1 MELKKLGI
9 YGCEAV
15 QDLFAAAILTG
26 DPALLIGSAGCAKTY
41 VIQRM
46 AETLGLNFRMY
57 NCSSVCFEDVYG
69 FPIPDSSK
77 THMEYI
83 SLPSSIWGTEMLL
96 LDECN
101 RCSPMVMNSF
111 YTLIR
116 NRSVQGKQ
124 IESLKVIFAAMNPL
138 SYAGTAPLDTA
149 LADRFAWTIHMPSFP
164 IIGEEDRCKIISNVT
179 PDDSPA
185 LSHWGGIKH
194 THTDETIRKDLTL
207 WFKKA
212 ASIYESYLS
221 DCKDVVAYVDDITC
235 SISQSARNK
244 SGPIEGRR
252 AGIILRNILSL
263 AAVREAYGLSG
274 GLEAAAGKAIFHSFP
289 NEAVDE
295 AIPNEVLQ
303 VAHEKAKH
311 HLRASVSSI
320 IEKIERMSDPL
331 LKVAYG
337 IRHSIEPV
345 VLGGYVMQYLDD
357 HRHDP
362 AALIA
367 FAYAAW
373 PYLKYSNITSDALT
387 QVSKLISSVC
397 GSGRNERLMSSI
409 DFDSGWWEVS
419 DEFNNINTAE
429 KNRADTVQASFVNNV
444 DESVVRSIITDSG
457 QDWYEFSSRES
468 WQRTSVNHFT
478 DKILLM
484 FEHMA
489 YIMSDGLKFKPKD
502 LLEKQ

>member
-15 QDLFAAAILTG
+15 QDLIAAGILTG
-26 DPALLIGSAGCAKTY
+26 DPVLLLSGAGSGKTY
-41 VIQRM
+41 CIERI
-46 AETLGLNFRMY
+46 AEVLGLNFRMY
-57 NCSSVCFEDVYG
+57 NCSSANFDDLIGYLLPTEDRKSMD
-69 FPIPDSSK
+69 FISSP
-77 THMEYI
+77 T
-83 SLPSSIWGTEMLL
+83 SIWGTEMLL
-96 LDECN
+96 LDEISRARLDIQN
-101 RCSPMVMNSF
+101 LYF
-111 YTLIR
+111 TLIR
-116 NRSVQGKQ
+116 NRSVQGKKVDT
-124 IESLKVIFAAMNPL
+124 LKFVFAAMNPL
-138 SYAGTAPLDTA
+138 SYAGVTPLDAA
-149 LADRFAWTIHMPSFP
+149 LADRFAWTIKMPSMT
-164 IIGEEDRCKIISNVT
+164 IMCEEDREKIIGCHTS
-179 PDDSPA
+179 DDSPGI
-185 LSHWGGIKH
+185 SHWGGMKH
-194 THTDETIRKDLTL
+194 IHTDETIRKDLTL

-235 SISQSARNK
+235 SISQSPRNK

-295 AIPNEVLQ
+295 AIPNEILQ

-367 FAYAAW
+367 FAYATW

-397 GSGRNERLMSSI
+397 GSNRNDRMMSQV

-419 DEFNNINTAE
+419 DEFRNINTAE
-429 KNRADTVQASFVNNV
+429 KNKLATVQASFVNNI
-444 DESVVRSIITDSG
+444 DEEVVRSIITDSG
-457 QDWYEFSSRES
+457 QDWYDFSSRES
-468 WQRTSVNHFT
+468 WQRNSHDDFT
-478 DKILLM
+478 NKILLM

-489 YIMSDGLKFKPKD
+489 FIMSDGLKFKPTD